1 MGISHIIPH
10 QLWNSCRSFPVFPIQ
25 FVQRTPPKKR
35 FFRLN
40 NDLAMARDYL
50 SLIVYVCPSPI
61 EKLSQIGTTVA
72 GCSFSSRWFLFR
84 GNGRHFRSGRQLLD
98 ACSLRF
104 TIHPSRP
111 SVGSTSQRERFTR
124 KNPFF
129 WGGIIGIT
137 TFEFPGVIIISRIKF
152 RDWKTEICIHYI
164 YPHLAPCRRRPRRR
178 SADCF

>member
-25 FVQRTPPKKR
+25 FVQRTPPQKNV

-84 GNGRHFRSGRQLLD
+84 GNGRHFRYGRQLLD

-124 KNPFF
+124 KKPRFLE
-129 WGGIIGIT
+129 GIIGNH
-137 TFEFPGVIIISRIKF
+137 VWISRCNYYFTHQVPWLKN
-152 RDWKTEICIHYI
+152 RDVYI
-164 YPHLAPCRRRPRRR
+164 TYPHLAPCRRRPRRR